1 MDGVSLRLPVILT
14 KGKIL
19 QDRSWNVRFHGG
31 KRAGT
36 NRAVNILQQRLCLG
50 QNLSLYDCV

>member
-1 MDGVSLRLPVILT
+1 MDGLSLRLPVILT

-31 KRAGT
+31 KSGNKQSGEHIVTAT
-36 NRAVNILQQRLCLG
+36 
-50 QNLSLYDCV
+50 LSWSKFKFT